1 MATNRGQ
8 HLIGTVLGSCV
19 LERIIGHGGSSTVFL
34 AQQHTLSRKVA
45 VKVFLPRSTMD
56 AHTRREFY
64 RRFLREAEV
73 ASQLDHPNILP
84 IYSYGEQD
92 GLPYIIMPYIP
103 GGTLSEY
110 IAEHGPLSLNEAL
123 WHVEQIAS
131 ALDYAHARGCTH
143 CDIKPANI
151 LLDGEQRIVLADF
164 GIARISNESTLK
176 LTGERK
182 FVTEANALMGTPDYI
197 SPEQAM
203 GQDLDGRSDV
213 YSLGILLFF
222 LLAGELPFKA
232 ESSITLALMH
242 VHDAPPSLCLWRADV
257 SPLVDGVVHR
267 ALMKGKDERY
277 QTPGAFSAAF
287 AQAIKIPFDSK
298 GIKRQEAQDNQEYYL
313 DSVLLVPKPVV
324 KVKQASALPG
334 RPRFHVTRSFFW
346 GPRLTLIASIL
357 LVVLIGTTATAT
369 VLLVQRVTSRGHVLT
384 NVAGPSNT
392 LTNNVGTKGNSDEDR
407 LTDESNWPTSASFFY
422 DSQQQYHILNNKSSN
437 YTAVLYNSHSY
448 RNFRLTVTGTLVKG
462 DNPDNDY
469 YGVVIRAT
477 STQSNFYLFEI
488 NNSPNGSYGEYT
500 FLRKDTGGWTTLASD
515 GVPWM
520 HLGMGKS
527 NTITIVAQDNSFT
540 FFINGKQA
548 GKATDNS
555 KSALSTGNIGLYVE
569 GGDTDVPFSD
579 LFINVLK

>member
-1 MATNRGQ
+1 M
-8 HLIGTVLGSCV
+8 
-19 LERIIGHGGSSTVFL
+19 LERIIGQGGSSVVYL
-34 AQQHTLSRKVA
+34 AQQHTPLRKVA

-73 ASQLDHPNILP
+73 ASQLDHSNILP

-92 GLPYIIMPYIP
+92 GLPYIIMPYIS

-123 WHVEQIAS
+123 WHLEQISS

-143 CDIKPANI
+143 CDIKPANV
-151 LLDGEQRIVLADF
+151 LLDGDQRIVLADF

-182 FVTEANALMGTPDYI
+182 FVTEANSLMGTPDYI

-267 ALMKGKDERY
+267 ALTKGKDERY

-287 AQAIKIPFDSK
+287 AQALKIPFDSRGMK
-298 GIKRQEAQDNQEYYL
+298 KQGVQNGQEYNL

-324 KVKQASALPG
+324 KVKQASALPRRARF
-334 RPRFHVTRSFFW
+334 RPARPFFW
-346 GPRLTLIASIL
+346 GPRLTLVASIL
-357 LVVLIGTTATAT
+357 LIVLIGTTATAT
-369 VLLVQRVTSRGHVLT
+369 VLLAQRLTKRSQTLT
-384 NVAGPSNT
+384 NVTGPANT
-392 LTNNVGTKGNSDEDR
+392 LTNNVGANKTSSGDSDV
-407 LTDESNWPTSASFFY
+407 LTDENNWPTTASFFY
-422 DSQQQYHILNNKSSN
+422 DSQQQYHILNNKSSS

-488 NNSPNGSYGEYT
+488 NDSPNGSYGAYT
-500 FLRKDTGGWTTLASD
+500 FLRKDTAGWTTLASD
-515 GVPWM
+515 DVPWM

-555 KSALSTGNIGLYVE
+555 KSALPTGNIGLYVE

-579 LFINVLK
+579 LFISVLK